1 MPADDTF
8 SGSSMTAPPI
18 DACSATT
25 ADFPGRR
32 VVTFGGCNYLG
43 LAQHPRVTAAAA
55 GAIARFGLSTSAS
68 RETTGNT
75 RAHHDLETAMAAF
88 CAHPAGLLVPDGYIA
103 NLAAMQALARLGFRD
118 AVVDAR
124 SHASLRDAAG
134 MAGMRIHPYRHRD
147 AADAGRALNA
157 CAGPAVL
164 ATDSVFA
171 ADGAVATACDLLDA
185 TRPGDVLLL
194 DDCHGFGVLGRNGR
208 GLADALGLRSD
219 RLLVTTTLAKAL
231 GCGGGMVMGPDAMI
245 SAARTG
251 STAYICT
258 TPCSPVL
265 ASAGLEALRVLED
278 EPALHE
284 RLHANTARVRGLLAS
299 EFGVDAAAPAPII
312 AFTAGTPD
320 AMRSMHLAALD
331 AGVLAPL
338 VEYPGGPAPVYFRL
352 SVSALH
358 TQAQIELLSDT
369 LHGAHRA
376 SATGSPP

>member
-1 MPADDTF
+1 
-8 SGSSMTAPPI
+8 MTAPPI

-25 ADFPGRR
+25 ADFRGRR

-43 LAQHPRVTAAAA
+43 MAQHPRVTAAAA
-55 GAIARFGLSTSAS
+55 DAMARFGLSTSAS

-75 RAHHDLETAMAAF
+75 RVHEELETAAARF

-103 NLAAMQALARLGFRD
+103 NLAAMQALSRLGVRH

-124 SHASLRDAAG
+124 AHASLRDAAG

-147 AADAGRALNA
+147 AADAAGVVSA
-157 CAGPAVL
+157 CDGPAVV

-171 ADGAVATACDLLDA
+171 ADGAVAPASELLDA
-185 TRPGDVLLL
+185 TRSGDVLLL
-194 DDCHGFGVLGRNGR
+194 DDCHGFGVLGRSGR
-208 GLADALGLRSD
+208 GLADGLGLRSE

-231 GCGGGMVMGPDAMI
+231 GCGGGMVMGSEAI
-245 SAARTG
+245 IAAARSC

-265 ASAGLEALRVLED
+265 AGAAFAAIRVLED
-278 EPALHE
+278 EPHLHE
-284 RLHANTARVRGLLAS
+284 RLRVNTARVRGLLAP
-299 EFGVDAAAPAPII
+299 EFGVDPSAPAPII
-312 AFTAGTPD
+312 AFTAGGPD
-320 AMRSMHLAALD
+320 AMRSMHRSALD

-358 TQAQIELLSDT
+358 TQAQIDLLSDI
-369 LHGAHRA
+369 LHGARKA
-376 SATGSPP
+376 SFIETPP